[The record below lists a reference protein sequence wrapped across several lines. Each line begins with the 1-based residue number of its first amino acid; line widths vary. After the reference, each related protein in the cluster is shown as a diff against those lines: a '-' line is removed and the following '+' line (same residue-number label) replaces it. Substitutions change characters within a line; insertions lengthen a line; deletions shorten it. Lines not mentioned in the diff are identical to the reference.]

1 MATLIVKLLGPIQVL
16 KGDESIT
23 KFESDRV
30 RALLAYLAVEADRP
44 HRREHL
50 AALLWPDWPE
60 RSARTNLRRA
70 LSNLRQVLGDHDAKP
85 PYLQITRQS
94 IQFNSSSDTHV
105 DAQIIA
111 TTFSWNGREETDIRR
126 LEEAVELYRG
136 DFLEGFTVAD
146 SPSFEEWA
154 LLTREQLNR
163 NVRESLQ
170 QLAENYQEQ
179 GEYQTAIVYARRL
192 LVMDPLLEEAHQ
204 SLIKLLAA
212 SNQRSAALAQ
222 YEACRRILANE
233 LGVEP
238 SPETKAVFDQINSG
252 EIEKADQVPE
262 QRHIRGYELRE
273 RIGTGRFGEV
283 YRAYQKQMGRD
294 VVIKIIPPQYANQ
307 PEFIRSFESDAHQVA
322 LLEHPHIAPLYDYWR
337 EPDGAYLV
345 MRWLKGGSL
354 GASLQK
360 GPWKPEAIF
369 ELIDQITSALSTA
382 HAQGIVHGD
391 IQPSNILLDEGGNAY
406 LVDFGIAPD
415 LIDVAPSSDDGGHD
429 DMTSYISP
437 EQANGLHISKKTDLY
452 GLGLV
457 LFSMFTGESPLG
469 DKASNSFQENG
480 ALPLVSEHRGD
491 VSEAVDEVIQRATAE
506 EPSDRYANARELSED
521 LRKALSIEGGALL
534 DQMVSEPQELK
545 NPYKG
550 LRPFYEADEEDFFGR
565 EVLVEQLIDR
575 LKANKGEVRFLALVG
590 PSGSGKSSVI
600 RAGLVPALRSGA
612 VAGSE
617 NWYVIQM
624 LPGAHPLEELETALL
639 RIAVNPPDRL
649 LHQLR
654 EDERGLVR
662 AIKRSLPDDDSE
674 LLLFIDQFE
683 EVFTLVDDESERT
696 HFLNSITA
704 AVGGKRSRVRVVV
717 TLRADFYDRPLLYP
731 EFGHL
736 LHTHMETVMP
746 LSPAELERAI
756 SGPANRVGVSLE
768 PGLISEIVAD
778 VSDEPGGLP
787 LLQYALT
794 ELFENR
800 EDGQLTSQAY
810 RAVGGVAGALGRSA
824 EREYVELDE
833 PGKDAAKQL
842 FLRLV
847 TVGESAEETRR
858 RVLQVEINSLSGNIQ
873 AVTEAYGQA
882 RLLSFDRDPVTRGPT
897 VEVAHEA
904 LLREWPRLRG
914 WLEENR
920 AGLRFQSVLAIAAG
934 AWRESGNDSSFL
946 LRGSRLDQFEG
957 WAVNTAITLT
967 REEAEFLE
975 VSLSSRKER
984 MDAEEARGKKELE
997 AARQLADAERNRAEE
1012 QTRSSIRLRR
1022 LAGVLG
1028 FTLLAALVLSFFAFQ
1043 QSRIAEA
1050 ENRLAASHELAS
1062 AAVANLDSDPE
1073 LSILLAIEAVAA
1085 TYDDEVVTEEAQSAL
1100 HRAIQRSLIRETL
1113 SGTGNFVFSG
1123 AQDFDLFGRVLLVPT
1138 GDGGI
1143 LFFNPNKNQRDF
1155 KMDGHSGEVIATS
1168 PSPYGKLVAVGDASG
1183 VVRVWDYF
1191 ELLDKYDE
1199 EGLRVDLSESAPQGE
1214 LIIFSAHQEAITS
1227 IAFSRDGTR
1236 LATSSVDD
1244 TAKVWDLGMG
1254 VELNAL
1260 VGHTGDVNGVSFH
1273 PSGMYVATASIDQTA
1288 KIWDLA
1294 TGMAITNLSGHNEPV
1309 LDVNFS
1315 IDGTLLATASAD
1327 GTAILWDAQTGDDLI
1342 TFRGHSGSVHSV
1354 DFDYNG
1360 LYLATG
1366 GEDATAR
1373 IWDIKTGEE
1382 FLILEGHKAPIYRIN
1397 FSPDLDRLTTY
1408 SLDGSIKLWNIRPE
1422 GNREWL
1428 TLLAHSE
1435 VVFDVAYSPD
1445 GKRLATASWDGSA
1458 ILWSAILGSKHFVLD
1473 GHSAE
1478 VTAVDFSPDGHRLA
1492 TSSFDGTVKL
1502 WDTES
1507 GEEVMSI
1514 VAHPGRIHDVVFD
1527 YEGTRLVSA
1536 GEDGVIKIW
1545 SSSSGDELLSWVA
1558 HSGLVNRLALSPDG
1572 TRLVSAGGDGIAKVW
1587 DISTGGLLLSLSGH
1601 NAEVLNVS
1609 YSPDGERIVTAG
1621 GDGIAKVWDA
1631 VRGEELLTLSG
1642 HGTSVWASAF
1652 SPDGTRIATMSLD
1665 KTAKLWD
1672 ADTGEELL
1680 NLVNYNDGR
1689 DLAFSPDGNHL
1700 AVASGDGTVRIY
1712 ILPIDDLMALAR
1724 LRLTRSLTTEECQR
1738 FLHVAEC
1745 PSSR

>member
-1 MATLIVKLLGPIQVL
+1 MATLSVKLLGPFQVL
-16 KGDESIT
+16 EGDQPVT

-30 RALLAYLAVEADRP
+30 RALLAYLTVEADRP

-163 NVRESLQ
+163 NVREILQ

-204 SLIKLLAA
+204 SLMKLLAA

-222 YEACRRILANE
+222 YETCRRILANE

-252 EIEKADQVPE
+252 EIEKADQVAE

-322 LLEHPHIAPLYDYWR
+322 LLEHPHITPLYDYWR

-437 EQANGLHISKKTDLY
+437 EQANGLQISKKTDLY

-469 DKASNSFQENG
+469 GKASNYLQENG

-491 VSEAVDEVIQRATAE
+491 VPEAVDEVIQRATAE
-506 EPSDRYANARELSED
+506 EPSDRYANARELSDD

-534 DQMVSEPQELK
+534 DQMVSEPPELK

-550 LRPFYEADEEDFFGR
+550 LHPFYEADEEDFFGR

-649 LHQLR
+649 LHQMR

-683 EVFTLVDDESERT
+683 EVFTLVENESERS
-696 HFLNSITA
+696 HFLRSITA
-704 AVGGKRSRVRVVV
+704 AVRGKRSRVRVVV

-731 EFGHL
+731 EFGEL

-756 SGPANRVGVSLE
+756 SGPADRVGVSLE
-768 PGLISEIVAD
+768 SGLISEIVTD
-778 VSDEPGGLP
+778 VSDEPGALP

-904 LLREWPRLRG
+904 LLREWTRLRG

-934 AWRESGNDSSFL
+934 AWRESGSDSSFL

-957 WAVNTAITLT
+957 WAANTAITLT

-984 MDAEEARGKKELE
+984 IDAEEARRKKELE

-1062 AAVANLDSDPE
+1062 AAVGNLNSDPE
-1073 LSILLAIEAVAA
+1073 LSILLAMEAVAA
-1085 TYDDEVVTEEAQSAL
+1085 TYDDGETVTEEAQSAL
-1100 HRAIQRSLIRETL
+1100 HQAIQRSLIRNTIT
-1113 SGTGNFVFSG
+1113 GTGNFVFSG
-1123 AQDFDLFGRVLLVPT
+1123 AQDFDVFGQVYLAPT

-1143 LFFNPNKNQRDF
+1143 LFYDERWRRDL
-1155 KMDGHSGEVIATS
+1155 KIDGHSGEVIAIS
-1168 PSPYGKLVAVGDASG
+1168 PSLYGMLFAVGDASG

-1191 ELLDKYDE
+1191 ELADKYDE
-1199 EGLRVDLSESAPQGE
+1199 EGSQVDLSVSAPQGE
-1214 LIIFSAHQEAITS
+1214 LIIFSAHREEITS
-1227 IAFSRDGTR
+1227 IAFNGDGTL
-1236 LATSSVDD
+1236 LATSSADD
-1244 TAKVWDLGMG
+1244 TVKVWDLETG
-1254 VELNAL
+1254 VELNGL

-1273 PSGMYVATASIDQTA
+1273 PSGMYVATASNDQTA

-1309 LDVNFS
+1309 LDVKFN
-1315 IDGTLLATASAD
+1315 IDGTQLATASGD

-1354 DFDYNG
+1354 DFDDKG
-1360 LYLATG
+1360 LYLGTG

-1373 IWDIKTGEE
+1373 IWDIQTGDELLV
-1382 FLILEGHKAPIYRIN
+1382 FEGHKAPIYHIRFN
-1397 FSPDLDRLTTY
+1397 SDLGQLITS
-1408 SLDGSIKLWNIRPE
+1408 SLDGSVKIWDIRPE

-1435 VVFDVAYSPD
+1435 VAFDVAYSPD

-1478 VTAVDFSPDGHRLA
+1478 VTAVDFSPDGQRLA

-1502 WDTES
+1502 WNTDN

-1514 VAHPGRIHDVVFD
+1514 AAHPGRIHDVIFD
-1527 YEGTRLVSA
+1527 AAGTHLVSA
-1536 GEDGVIKIW
+1536 GEDGMIKIW
-1545 SSSSGDELLSWVA
+1545 DASTGDERLSWVA
-1558 HSGLVNRLALSPDG
+1558 HSGLLNRLAFSPDSS
-1572 TRLVSAGGDGIAKVW
+1572 RLVSAGGDGIAKVW
-1587 DISTGGLLLSLSGH
+1587 DISTGGLILSLSGH

-1609 YSPDGERIVTAG
+1609 YSPDGERIATAG
-1621 GDGIAKVWDA
+1621 GDGLAMVWDA
-1631 VRGEELLTLSG
+1631 TTGKVLLTLAG
-1642 HGTSVWASAF
+1642 HGTSVWAAVF

-1665 KTAKLWD
+1665 KTAKYWD

-1700 AVASGDGTVRIY
+1700 AVAAGDGTVRIY
-1712 ILPIDDLMALAR
+1712 VLPIEDLMTIAR